1 MSKPPQSPQS
11 LSDVFDADK
20 HKELDAQV
28 MEACSAMASS
38 FGKLAPYTIL
48 SIVVRFSSG
57 LLDPKFTELNEAV
70 ELLINNKRLAKMLKK
85 ALKEKQFA
93 AIRNLAVLRK
103 PNQSSESAILPTS
116 TAAAKAAWTTKFHG
130 DYHEVMLKNINSMD
144 RKAHYAN
151 SAAIIQSSGSGK
163 SRTVDALADLVF
175 TIPFNLRHLEEHGS
189 AAYPPQD
196 ACVKDYLCDINS
208 VKSIAEAQLRAHRF
222 LSHLFLEVA
231 KEVKQV
237 FSGRYVSSTQ
247 DLAHTW
253 KCHLS
258 KNENRT
264 KLYERVVQACREA
277 VPDQALPKNQL
288 LHDLRNVHSQADNVR
303 AVEVI
308 LYFDEAHELKHVIKG
323 NPEGKTLY
331 DALWSILGLFDD
343 DAIFT
348 LFLSTQSSLTLLAP
362 AAEHARSSRQQKPHD
377 VQPPITEMPFDCHPC
392 FPLRPGQFK
401 LEDLKELPFLARFGR
416 PLFWTMIEAAKESQ
430 KVVDGAMNLARTKL
444 IYDDKLDK
452 SHHSTIAMLAVLDVL
467 ITIDYEP
474 KRVSAIELEM
484 VASHLRVAFSVPR
497 HRLFIRSG
505 YPSEP
510 FIAEA
515 ASRQMHHYLQSDN
528 SSMIGLLA
536 QELTNGLIDCS
547 QKGEVVMR
555 LLLRMA
561 YMNAIGTEQSG
572 QLNFSVGCSFLTFLQ
587 ALFPANFHDI
597 ILQSNPETKKDESL
611 VLENAFKHAVVR
623 FTHFV
628 KAADDSV
635 VKSSAMVAGFVRGSA
650 FIGHNTQEDV
660 DIIIPILLEKDA
672 AAIDE
677 SVMSAMFIQVKRR
690 KKAGTINAYNI
701 EEKRFGFF
709 PKEETTELRPY
720 VTLVVELGVN
730 ELPANIRSHV
740 VIGGRDKRASSRL
753 LERRAPHPKYSI
765 RAYGCTD
772 KTWGVIPPEH
782 CDRYEQVLGMRGLFV
797 DHPRAD
803 EDSLKLVRNMLP
815 YWDSDI
821 SWFSEPSNA
830 EMVQPTAEVA
840 DAEHSAAGEVDD
852 DEYDVE
858 DNAEDDVEDNA
869 EDDVEDDDDDDV
881 EDDDDDNVQ
890 DNAEDDAEG
899 DTEDDT
905 GDSEDNTDDSEDDTA
920 EAEDDT
926 DTPDA

>member
-1 MSKPPQSPQS
+1 MSEPLQLPPGA
-11 LSDVFDADK
+11 FDAET
-20 HKELDAQV
+20 HKALDLQV
-28 MEACSAMASS
+28 MEACSYM
-38 FGKLAPYTIL
+38 KDAPWINMPFLLKAPIIL
-48 SIVVRFSSG
+48 STVVQHSPDLLDSKYQDNVGATKLIGENSELPG
-57 LLDPKFTELNEAV
+57 LLEAAW
-70 ELLINNKRLAKMLKK
+70 NS
-85 ALKEKQFA
+85 QGFA
-93 AIRNLAVLRK
+93 AICNLDILQR
-103 PNQSSESAILPTS
+103 PNRSSEGAILPTS
-116 TAAAKAAWTTKFHG
+116 TA
-130 DYHEVMLKNINSMD
+130 
-144 RKAHYAN
+144 AHYAN

-163 SRTVDALADLVF
+163 SRTVDELADLVF
-175 TIPFNLRHLEEHGS
+175 TIPFNLRHSGEHGS

-196 ACVKDYLCDINS
+196 TYVRNYLCNINNVEDID
-208 VKSIAEAQLRAHRF
+208 EAQHRAHRF

-231 KEVKQV
+231 KEVEQV
-237 FSGRYVSSTQ
+237 FSGRYASTAQ

-258 KNENRT
+258 KKKNRS
-264 KLYERVVQACREA
+264 KLYKRVVRACRKDA
-277 VPDQALPKNQL
+277 MSTLLPQQALSKDQL
-288 LHDLRNVHSQADNVR
+288 LRALRNVHSQADNVK

-323 NPEGKTLY
+323 NPDEKTLY
-331 DALWSILGLFDD
+331 DALWSILGLFDY

-430 KVVDGAMNLARTKL
+430 KVVDEAMNLARTKL
-444 IYDDKLDK
+444 IYDDKLDM

-597 ILQSNPETKKDESL
+597 ILQSNPENKNDESH
-611 VLENAFKHAVVR
+611 VLENAFKHAVR

-628 KAADDSV
+628 KAADDCV

-672 AAIDE
+672 AAIEE

-730 ELPANIRSHV
+730 ELPANVRSHV
-740 VIGGRDKRASSRL
+740 VIGGRGKRASSRL
-753 LERRAPHPKYSI
+753 LGRRAPHPKYSI

-869 EDDVEDDDDDDV
+869 EDDVEDDDDD
-881 EDDDDDNVQ
+881 NVQ

-905 GDSEDNTDDSEDDTA
+905 DDSEDNTDDSEDDTA